1 MQNSEKKQKAYKL
14 LAVQMGLS
22 NSKAKELI
30 DRGVVYVGNRKVA
43 IARGE
48 LPIETK
54 FRVLKMEQPKVIFEN
69 EEVMALNKPAFYT
82 SDEAAASFK
91 DARLL
96 HRLDRETSGVLLLSK
111 SKSFHKRAEEAFRAR
126 AVYKVYTCWVQGMV
140 SEPATIEKPIKTVKK
155 NGIAYSKVDRRGKE
169 AITHIEPVMIIGGRT
184 KLRVVIETG
193 RTHQI
198 RVHLKSIG
206 HPIIGDTQYGVMSG
220 QTNRMLLHA
229 LELKLLGYDFKAKEP
244 KRFDVF
250 AGGS

>member
-1 MQNSEKKQKAYKL
+1 MQKETKEKAYKL

-22 NSKAKELI
+22 NSKAKEMI
-30 DRGVVYVGNRKVA
+30 DRGVVYVGNKKVA

-48 LPIETK
+48 LPIDTK
-54 FRVLKMEQPKVIFEN
+54 FRVLKLNKAEPIFEN
-69 EEVMALNKPAFYT
+69 EEVLAINKPAFLT
-82 SDEAAASFK
+82 SDEAASSYK
-91 DARLL
+91 NARLL

-111 SKSFHKRAEEAFRAR
+111 TKSFHKRAEEAFKAR
-126 AVYKVYTCWVQGMV
+126 AVYKVYSCWVQGIV

-155 NGIAYSKVDRRGKE
+155 NGMAFSRTDRRGKE
-169 AITHIEPVMIIGGRT
+169 AITHIEPVMVVGGRT

-206 HPIIGDTQYGVMSG
+206 HPIIGDTQYGVLSA

-229 LELKLLGYDFKAKEP
+229 LELKLLGYDFRAKEP
-244 KRFDVF
+244 KGFDVF
-250 AGGS
+250 AGG